1 MEQEAATTDTPATH
15 EAVDRLYGA
24 VMAPS
29 EWPAA
34 LENISGILHADHA
47 IVFAVGPDA
56 SEPFVACSGM
66 DPGHAA
72 RFCTPEYLR
81 LGEPFLRALP
91 VARVI
96 SSADVISDREL
107 ESTAYYDELIRPA
120 KGFYSL
126 NASVEVPGRAATF
139 VNFCRPRRAGAF
151 DVARAT
157 TLQAVLPHFATA
169 LELMHTLQAVQR
181 RNDSLLQLLDHLDSG
196 VILVDAAG
204 EPSFINRRAAGI
216 LIQGDGLTLGPA
228 GLLAA
233 TPTATRRLRQA
244 IAGVRARD
252 DGRSR
257 PGPSA
262 VPQARLRLPR
272 PSRRPPL
279 LLSLHPIWR
288 LDGATPSIPRPS
300 VGIFVSEPD
309 FCPPI
314 DRDAL
319 ADAFRLTPREA
330 AVADL
335 LASGHDLKGAAQALA
350 IGIGTARNHLKHV
363 FEKTDTHSQARLM
376 AVLRGFVGP
385 RT

>member
-1 MEQEAATTDTPATH
+1 VRRRLAFRPLCALSRMEQEAATTDTPATH
-15 EAVDRLYGA
+15 EAVARLYGA

-56 SEPFVACSGM
+56 SEPFVTCSGM

-72 RFCTPEYLR
+72 RFCTPECLR

-126 NASVEVPGRAATF
+126 NASVDVPGRAATF
-139 VNFCRPRRAGAF
+139 VNFCRPRQAGAF
-151 DVARAT
+151 DAARAT

-181 RNDSLLQLLDHLDSG
+181 RNDNLLQLLDHLDSG

-216 LIQGDGLTLGPA
+216 LTEGDGLTLGPA

-244 IAGVRARD
+244 IAGVRAPD

-262 VPQARLRLPR
+262 VPQGRLRLPR
-272 PSRRPPL
+272 PLAPSTAPAVSPSDLEVGRRNTI
-279 LLSLHPIWR
+279 HPASIRRYLR
-288 LDGATPSIPRPS
+288 LRAGCLFTDRPR
-300 VGIFVSEPD
+300 G
-309 FCPPI
+309 
-314 DRDAL
+314 
-319 ADAFRLTPREA
+319 
-330 AVADL
+330 
-335 LASGHDLKGAAQALA
+335 SG
-350 IGIGTARNHLKHV
+350 
-363 FEKTDTHSQARLM
+363 
-376 AVLRGFVGP
+376 
-385 RT
+385 